1 MYEKCTN
8 DNFYDFF
15 LSISKAYIN
24 AETRINKGLR
34 EYCKSGNVYIL
45 VLLIS
50 TKYAETRYLSG
61 SFSFVYEKCTNY
73 FILLRI
79 ETARSSSLGYK
90 CAYVFQVVSI
100 FE

>member
-1 MYEKCTN
+1 MSALGEADTDK
-8 DNFYDFF
+8 F
-15 LSISKAYIN
+15 LDRSS
-24 AETRINKGLR
+24 T
-34 EYCKSGNVYIL
+34 
-45 VLLIS
+45 LLIS

-79 ETARSSSLGYK
+79 ETARSSSFGYK